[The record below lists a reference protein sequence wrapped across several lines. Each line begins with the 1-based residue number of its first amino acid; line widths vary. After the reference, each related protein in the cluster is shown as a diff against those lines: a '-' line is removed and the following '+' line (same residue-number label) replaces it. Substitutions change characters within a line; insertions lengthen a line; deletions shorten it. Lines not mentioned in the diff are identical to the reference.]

1 MSFQAEDRKSA
12 LPSPSRSAE
21 EGCILLL
28 HSRTLDREC
37 LVMSLVA
44 HGLRLPIL
52 AHGTV
57 QEWRGEPPQ
66 RHPVKVVVMDIGARR
81 FDDAELA
88 CELAAV
94 SEATEAPVLIL
105 SQVEDVR
112 HLLWLLDNGCRM
124 FVPSTVSVAVL
135 AEAINV
141 ALVGGGFVASKA
153 FLASLRP
160 QDLIAPGSGR
170 LDEILSPRQIE
181 VAEALMR
188 GKANKVIAHELSL
201 RESTVKVHVREIM
214 RKLKAT
220 NRTQAVHRL
229 NEILS
234 R

>member
-1 MSFQAEDRKSA
+1 MSFRAEDRKSA
-12 LPSPSRSAE
+12 SPSPSRSAE

-57 QEWRGEPPQ
+57 QEWREYPPQ
-66 RHPVKVVVMDIGARR
+66 KHPVKVVVMDTGARR
-81 FDDAELA
+81 FDDAGLA
-88 CELAAV
+88 EELAAV
-94 SEATEAPVLIL
+94 RAATEAPVLIL
-105 SQVEDVR
+105 SQVEDVQ

-135 AEAINV
+135 AEAIKV
-141 ALVGGGFVASKA
+141 ALVGGGFVASRA

-160 QDLIAPGSGR
+160 QDLLKPRSRR
-170 LDEILSPRQIE
+170 LDDMFSPRQRE

-188 GKANKVIAHELSL
+188 GKANKIIAYELSL
-201 RESTVKVHVREIM
+201 QESTVKVHVREIM